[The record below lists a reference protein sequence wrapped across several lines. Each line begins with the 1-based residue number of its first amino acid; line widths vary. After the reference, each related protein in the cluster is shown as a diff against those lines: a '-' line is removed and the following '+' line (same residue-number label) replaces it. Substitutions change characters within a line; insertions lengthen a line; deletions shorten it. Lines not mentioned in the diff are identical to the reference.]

1 MPEVPGMRVAMERCQ
16 QAANLN
22 RSLKCDQA
30 SGCQAFGSGM
40 VIYWHGVVEELREV
54 DPNVLLVDAFPE
66 RKDIVMLARFEE
78 DGENE
83 DF

>member
-1 MPEVPGMRVAMERCQ
+1 
-16 QAANLN
+16 
-22 RSLKCDQA
+22 
-30 SGCQAFGSGM
+30 
-40 VIYWHGVVEELREV
+40 
-54 DPNVLLVDAFPE
+54 LVDAFPE